1 MTLSLFA
8 ALLERL
14 REAAADVAAEVA
26 PVVGAETS
34 ATRDSAPR
42 PAVRPQSGLTVPA
55 PGDTGRDPNAR
66 GRRLAYVDAAG
77 WAAFGA
83 FKAGITGRKGEGLV
97 ARALA
102 RLGVAALHDLVLADG
117 QGGLVQ
123 IDHVARGPGTVVVIE
138 TKTYSGV
145 ITGELHGAA
154 WTQHL
159 AAGGGEARY
168 RVPNAV
174 RQNARHCAAVA
185 QLLGEGSAPIRGVV
199 VSAGTARFAGEL
211 AGAVIGVDGLG
222 AALLAAAAG
231 PADAATLDAAWRML
245 GAAAARSPALREAH
259 LAAVRAR
266 REGGAARES
275 EPGACHGAPGCTSS
289 GYST

>member
-14 REAAADVAAEVA
+14 REAAADVAPAA
-26 PVVGAETS
+26 GADAS
-34 ATRDSAPR
+34 TRRQFTPR
-42 PAVRPQSGLTVPA
+42 PAGSAPA
-55 PGDTGRDPNAR
+55 PGDAGRDRDAR

-97 ARALA
+97 ARALE

-117 QGGLVQ
+117 RGGLVQ
-123 IDHVARGPGTVVVIE
+123 IDHVARGPGRVVVIE

-145 ITGELHGAA
+145 ITGELDGAA

-159 AAGGGEARY
+159 AGDAGEARY

-174 RQNARHCAAVA
+174 RQNARHCAAVT
-185 QLLGEGSAPIRGVV
+185 QLLGEGSVPIRGVV

-222 AALLAAAAG
+222 ATLLAAAAG

-245 GAAAARSPALREAH
+245 GTAAARSPALREAH